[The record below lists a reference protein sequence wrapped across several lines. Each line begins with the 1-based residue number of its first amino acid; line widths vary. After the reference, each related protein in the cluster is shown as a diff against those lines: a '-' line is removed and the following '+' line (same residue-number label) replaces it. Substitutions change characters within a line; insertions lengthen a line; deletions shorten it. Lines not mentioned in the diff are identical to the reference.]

1 MANGDSTSPIVDRFN
16 SLLALLRLPVQ
27 LPLLRLATPTLLL
40 TVLEAILETRIV
52 DVPAEW
58 RADAEPATR
67 LKVVQYLLRAI
78 HQVTL
83 GIATRTGLLPPSEA
97 QVDKLEPRK
106 VVDQDEHSLEPVLEV
121 LLWIA
126 DALDIKSRPPPS
138 PQRQRTV
145 RVSNTS
151 LPPPNV
157 LKTYSK
163 VAPEMKQGKLFSRQS
178 PTQPRQFRA
187 ALSDTSSPSKHHRL
201 ATTHKR
207 PPSTAASE
215 PAPLPPQLE
224 RSASPPPLRSGP
236 PPTTPTRR
244 ARLSTT
250 TSFLAELARARSPAQ
265 ASVSSAQTSIE
276 GDAARSPP
284 TSPRKS
290 IVEVMRSIELRRTEQ
305 VCAAPGVEQR
315 RNRSPPRGG
324 PQDPVLLK
332 PAESAHPFSARSRTK
347 LRSDLASSSSPPPS
361 PSSSSTASSATS
373 SARDLASR
381 PLSNRKTVR
390 RRSRSKEADG
400 RLPNGG
406 ASKTI
411 DSIPPC
417 TCTCAVSE
425 KGSTP
430 SRHPQKGTPSVPST
444 SPSSTAAATSALS
457 FRNPRERPR
466 SGSAA
471 SPSSSS
477 SPAPSTPTSKR
488 TPPPHRIRVSRISP
502 TTLHVIPDP
511 PSSEAG
517 LLSVHSSTDLD
528 LDPSSPPAP
537 SAAPFTPPPP
547 TQSTTIS
554 YGAGSDTPSPYTLL
568 LLAHRDR
575 LREKLRILERRER
588 DREAA
593 AAVMAGAE
601 RQTMVP
607 LPGEGPGTMEG
618 VAV

>member
-305 VCAAPGVEQR
+305 
-315 RNRSPPRGG
+315 
-324 PQDPVLLK
+324 
-332 PAESAHPFSARSRTK
+332 
-347 LRSDLASSSSPPPS
+347 
-361 PSSSSTASSATS
+361 
-373 SARDLASR
+373 
-381 PLSNRKTVR
+381 
-390 RRSRSKEADG
+390 
-400 RLPNGG
+400 
-406 ASKTI
+406 
-411 DSIPPC
+411 
-417 TCTCAVSE
+417 
-425 KGSTP
+425 
-430 SRHPQKGTPSVPST
+430 GTPSVPST